1 MGLLQKA
8 VETYDC
14 HLDYASK
21 NREGQSRMAPVGH
34 IVTRAELEITLDA
47 ESVQAPVE
55 AGQALGKLILTYEG
69 QELGSVDLV
78 AVSAAERSELLY
90 RLDQIGSIFRLAGV
104 KLVFG
109 VLVLVLAVLILRRVL
124 LRPRSRYGS
133 RYSGRRRNYTGRR
146 RR

>member
-1 MGLLQKA
+1 M
-8 VETYDC
+8 
-14 HLDYASK
+14 
-21 NREGQSRMAPVGH
+21 
-34 IVTRAELEITLDA
+34 
-47 ESVQAPVE
+47 E

-78 AVSAAERSELLY
+78 AVSAAERSVLLY
-90 RLDQIGSIFRLAGV
+90 RLNQIASLFRHTAV

-109 VLVLVLAVLILRRVL
+109 ILILVLAVLILRRFV